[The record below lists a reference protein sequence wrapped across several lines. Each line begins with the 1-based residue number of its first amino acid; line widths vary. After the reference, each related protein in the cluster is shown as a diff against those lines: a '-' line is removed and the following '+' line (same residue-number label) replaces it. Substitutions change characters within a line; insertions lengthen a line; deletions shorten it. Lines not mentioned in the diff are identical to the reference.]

1 MFEVPSRK
9 YSFIHFSTD
18 EHLGFSNIWNYKQ
31 GWNKYLYISTFQ
43 KTFICIS
50 PRPAGTSMF
59 SGFDFGK
66 SGKEPPGQ
74 NPTQMPTIR

>member
-1 MFEVPSRK
+1 
-9 YSFIHFSTD
+9 
-18 EHLGFSNIWNYKQ
+18 
-31 GWNKYLYISTFQ
+31 
-43 KTFICIS
+43 
-50 PRPAGTSMF
+50 MF